1 MVSTPN
7 NANVTKRDSNIE
19 LLRLVLLFMIVV
31 HHGLTPG
38 LRLGDMLHYS
48 FPIIQDNDLL
58 PACLINSFCIIGVN
72 TFILISGYYGI
83 KTTKSKFLN
92 LLCQMFFYVLL
103 FSVPVF
109 LIQGNVGKSLSSF
122 LLFSD
127 SRYWF
132 ITDYMI
138 LMVLAPGI
146 NLFFEKSSSREQRLY
161 TLALLLVSCYL
172 GFLWH
177 FEANVNGYTVFQFIT
192 LYSTG
197 MYLKNNPIHLDKIPA
212 IVIYVLCSLVITALM
227 MFFHKTGHDSWAWI
241 MTYYNNP
248 VLVISAI
255 AFFFIFKNMKIDDV
269 RINHISSSSLA
280 IYLFS
285 CSALMADTLYYPF
298 IQSAYEA
305 NGRIALLLIPVVA
318 LLISAFSILV
328 DKLLVSR
335 FVRFVHQK
343 LMSISFS

>member
-1 MVSTPN
+1 MSGQSSNKTE
-7 NANVTKRDSNIE
+7 RDSNIE

-31 HHGLTPG
+31 HHGFMPG
-38 LRLGDMLHYS
+38 LKLGDMLYYS
-48 FPIIQDNDLL
+48 FPIIREGDLL

-83 KTTKSKFLN
+83 KTSKGKFLK
-92 LLCQMFFYVLL
+92 LLCQMFAYVLL
-103 FSVPVF
+103 FSIPVY
-109 LIQGNVGKSLSSF
+109 LLQGKFGSSLSNL
-122 LLFSD
+122 LLFSHT
-127 SRYWF
+127 RCWF
-132 ITDYMI
+132 VIDYMI

-146 NLFFEKSSSREQRLY
+146 NLFFDTFSSQKQGLY

-197 MYLKNNPIHLDKIPA
+197 KYLRNHSFNLSTRPA
-212 IVIYVLCSLVITALM
+212 LLIYVLCSIFITTMM
-227 MFFHKTGHDSWAWI
+227 MFFHNSGHDSWAWI

-248 VLVISAI
+248 ILIVSAI
-255 AFFFIFKNMKIDDV
+255 AFFFIFKNIKIQDQ

-285 CSALMADTLYYPF
+285 SSALIEIVYYPF
-298 IQSAYEA
+298 IQSSYEEH
-305 NGRIALLLIPVVA
+305 GKIAFLIIPVAA
-318 LLISAFSILV
+318 LLISAISIVIDKILV
-328 DKLLVSR
+328 SKIVDFLQKKLS
-335 FVRFVHQK
+335 
-343 LMSISFS
+343 SISFIN